1 MNLSQ
6 LAHAAQRA
14 LEGKTTHRI
23 KRGHVYELLAAAC
36 GHGSWAAL
44 TSVALL
50 SDGGV
55 GEPVAPRRAEL
66 IARALELGHQQEAA
80 EAVANALTQ
89 FVLSAGLRTMT
100 WARLAP
106 LLAPPAP
113 ASHDIGC
120 EEEEDDEWLEDGD
133 ESEPSRVLSD
143 AAEAVASF
151 PYIGASPLL
160 LDGLKRAAEGGQGR
174 AHHALARHFRCR
186 VPSSYLYEESLKGR
200 ALTIQEQRW
209 VDEYLAAVPRF
220 AQYRQHLRAAA
231 ELGVRQAALEYAKAF
246 QDPTFAALAEKPS
259 GPVDAYG
266 MATVAST
273 PETTTRWLQTA
284 AAQGSSLAL
293 RELADSGDEGALRSL
308 AINGDLD
315 AIRTLAERAMEAGEP
330 TETWT
335 WLYVSQMH
343 GVDLTRSSLAACH
356 DGGEQ
361 DGEFYDSDFGGPLY
375 VAGAEAFAGPA
386 LSEDGHR
393 AAKAAA
399 RAIFEPAV
407 AAQARNG
414 G

>member
-55 GEPVAPRRAEL
+55 GKPVAPRLAEL

-133 ESEPSRVLSD
+133 ESEPDHVRSD
-143 AAEAVASF
+143 AAEAVTPLSDIA
-151 PYIGASPLL
+151 ASPLL
-160 LDGLKRAAEGGQGR
+160 LDGLKRAADGGQGR
-174 AHHALARHFRCR
+174 AHHLLARHLRCS

-200 ALTIQEQRW
+200 ALTVQEQQW
-209 VDEYLAAVPRF
+209 VDQHLVAVPRF
-220 AQYRQHLRAAA
+220 AQYKHHLRAAA
-231 ELGVRQAALEYAKAF
+231 ELGIRQAALEYAEAF
-246 QDPTFAALAEKPS
+246 QDPTFAALADELS

-266 MATVAST
+266 MAAISRT
-273 PETTTRWLQTA
+273 PETTTRWLRTA
-284 AAQGSSLAL
+284 ATEGCERAL
-293 RELADSGDEGALRSL
+293 RELADSGDETALRSL
-308 AINGDLD
+308 AIKGDLD
-315 AIRTLAERAMEAGEP
+315 AIRTLAERSMESERP
-330 TETWT
+330 TEAWT
-335 WLYVSQMH
+335 WLYLSQMH
-343 GVDLTRSSLAACH
+343 GVDLTRSSLTAYH
-356 DGGEQ
+356 DGGEH
-361 DGEFYDSDFGGPLY
+361 DGEFYDSDFGGHMY
-375 VAGAEAFAGPA
+375 VEGEDAFIGPE
-386 LSEDGHR
+386 LSDSEH
-393 AAKAAA
+393 AMA
-399 RAIFEPAV
+399 RETAHEMFEQLSP
-407 AAQARNG
+407 QT
-414 G
+414 